1 VSRTGKVRP
10 IVTRCDAAALLAALE
25 AATARLEANVDEVNA
40 LNVYPVPDGDTGTN
54 MLHTMKTALQHAR
67 NAERDPAAILA
78 GATHGALMGARGNSG
93 VLLSQI
99 IRGVKDASGPDGIDM
114 KQAFELAR
122 SYSFAAVTK
131 PAGGTM
137 LTALKEMHDAVD
149 HAKGDAEHL
158 LGVAVDKGRAAVD
171 RTEHDNPV
179 NKAAGVVDAG
189 ARGLWLLLDGA
200 LAALQGRFRPAAGSA
215 LSRASV
221 EPTARLD
228 HPRAGEA
235 GEVRSERERRGRP
248 RATAEEPPNWAGAY
262 DVQFLIPRSARP
274 IDDVRREMLEFGA
287 DCVLVVGDAS
297 LIKVHVHS
305 PRPHE
310 IIRIGL
316 SAGHIT
322 DVVVEDLDA
331 MSAQHAAD
339 TGIVGSSP
347 ARETT
352 ALAVVAVVP
361 GDGLGRIAAS
371 LGAHVVRG
379 GATMNPST
387 EQLLDAVQ
395 RANARHVV
403 LLPNDKNVILAAEQ
417 AATLAGAIRVTV
429 LPARNVAQ
437 GMAALASWDQ
447 GERPEEAIATMRD
460 AAEHAHA
467 IEITTAIRDADVDG
481 QRVGKGEVLAL
492 LDGKLVA
499 HADDELAA
507 LATAAKSLSESG
519 LFTLY
524 IGAGVDDARRDAAA
538 GRLRTTFPGAEVEV
552 VDGGQP
558 HYPFIVAA
566 E

>member
-1 VSRTGKVRP
+1 
-10 IVTRCDAAALLAALE
+10 
-25 AATARLEANVDEVNA
+25 
-40 LNVYPVPDGDTGTN
+40 VPDGDTGTN

-99 IRGVKDASGPDGIDM
+99 IRGVKDASGIEGIDM
-114 KQAFELAR
+114 KKAFELAR

-131 PAGGTM
+131 PASGTM
-137 LTALKEMHDAVD
+137 LSALKEMHDAVD
-149 HAKGDAEHL
+149 HAKGDAEGL

-171 RTEHDNPV
+171 RTQHDNPV

-200 LAALQGRFRPAAGSA
+200 LAALQGRFVPGPVTRASIGPAAAVDPGSHGI
-215 LSRASV
+215 AS
-221 EPTARLD
+221 
-228 HPRAGEA
+228 
-235 GEVRSERERRGRP
+235 
-248 RATAEEPPNWAGAY
+248 WAGAY
-262 DVQFLIPRSARP
+262 DVQCLITSPSRP
-274 IDDVRREMLEFGA
+274 VEQLRTEMLEFGA
-287 DCVLVVGDAS
+287 DCVLVVGDE
-297 LIKVHVHS
+297 LVVKVHVHTLY
-305 PRPHE
+305 PHE
-310 IIRIGL
+310 IIRIAT
-316 SAGHIT
+316 SAGRIS

-331 MSAQHAAD
+331 MSAEHAAQ
-339 TGIVGSSP
+339 TGIVVSSP
-347 ARETT
+347 TRETA

-387 EQLLDAVQ
+387 EQLLDAVK

-417 AATLAGAIRVTV
+417 AATLAGAIGVTV

-447 GERPEEAIATMRD
+447 GEAPEAAIATMRD

-481 QRVGKGEVLAL
+481 QRIGKGEHLAL

-499 HADDELAA
+499 HADDELSA
-507 LATAAKSLSESG
+507 LAAAAKTLSATG

-524 IGAGVDDARRDAAA
+524 VGAGVDDARRDAAA
-538 GRLRTTFPGAEVEV
+538 ARLRAAFPGAEVEV

>member
-1 VSRTGKVRP
+1 
-10 IVTRCDAAALLAALE
+10 
-25 AATARLEANVDEVNA
+25 
-40 LNVYPVPDGDTGTN
+40 
-54 MLHTMKTALQHAR
+54 MLHTMKTALEHAR
-67 NAERDPAAILA
+67 KAERDPAAILA

-99 IRGVKDASGPDGIDM
+99 IRGVKDACVEEGIDV
-114 KQAFELAR
+114 KQAFRLAR
-122 SYSFAAVTK
+122 EYSYAAVTK

-149 HAKGDAEHL
+149 RAKGDAEQL
-158 LGVAVDKGRAAVD
+158 LGAAVDKGRAAVD
-171 RTEHDNPV
+171 RTMHENPV

-189 ARGLWLLLDGA
+189 ARGLWLLMDGA
-200 LAALQGRFRPAAGSA
+200 LAAMDGRFEPGAGST
-215 LSRASV
+215 LSRARV
-221 EPTARLD
+221 EPATA
-228 HPRAGEA
+228 HVG
-235 GEVRSERERRGRP
+235 RRG
-248 RATAEEPPNWAGAY
+248 AGGEPPSWAGAY
-262 DVQFLIPRSARP
+262 DVQFLIPGPARP
-274 IDDVRREMLEFGA
+274 IEDVRREMLEFGA
-287 DCVLVVGDAS
+287 DCVLVVGDDT

-305 PRPHE
+305 LAPHE
-310 IIRIGL
+310 IIRIGM
-316 SAGHIT
+316 SAGRIT

-331 MSAQHAAD
+331 MLAEHEAA
-339 TGIVGSSP
+339 TGIVVPSP
-347 ARETT
+347 SREL
-352 ALAVVAVVP
+352 APVAVVAVVP
-361 GDGLGRIAAS
+361 GDGLGRIASS
-371 LGAHVVRG
+371 LGAHIVRG

-387 EQLLDAVQ
+387 EQLLDAVT

-417 AATLAGAIRVTV
+417 AAKLAVGVVVTV

-447 GERPEEAIATMRD
+447 GEAPEDAIATMRD
-460 AAEHAHA
+460 AAERAHA

-481 QRVGKGEVLAL
+481 QRIGKGEHLAL

-507 LATAAKSLSESG
+507 LADAAKTLSGAG

-524 IGAGVDDARRDAAA
+524 VGAGVDDARRDAAA

>member
-1 VSRTGKVRP
+1 
-10 IVTRCDAAALLAALE
+10 
-25 AATARLEANVDEVNA
+25 
-40 LNVYPVPDGDTGTN
+40 VYPVPDGDTGTN

-93 VLLSQI
+93 VLLSLI
-99 IRGVKDASGPDGIDM
+99 IRGVKDASGIDGIDM
-114 KQAFELAR
+114 KRAFELAR

-131 PAGGTM
+131 PASGTM
-137 LTALKEMHDAVD
+137 LSALKEMHDAVD

-171 RTEHDNPV
+171 RTQHDNPV

-200 LAALQGRFRPAAGSA
+200 LAALQGRFVPGPVTHAPVGPAAAVDPGSHEV
-215 LSRASV
+215 AS
-221 EPTARLD
+221 
-228 HPRAGEA
+228 
-235 GEVRSERERRGRP
+235 
-248 RATAEEPPNWAGAY
+248 WAGAY
-262 DVQFLIPRSARP
+262 DVQCLITSPSRP
-274 IDDVRREMLEFGA
+274 VEQIRREMLEFGA
-287 DCVLVVGDAS
+287 DCVLVVGDETVA
-297 LIKVHVHS
+297 KVHVHTLY
-305 PRPHE
+305 PHE
-310 IIRIGL
+310 IIRIAT
-316 SAGHIT
+316 SAGRIS

-331 MSAQHAAD
+331 MSAEHAAQ
-339 TGIVGSSP
+339 TGIAVSSP
-347 ARETT
+347 ARETA

-387 EQLLDAVQ
+387 EQLLDAVK

-417 AATLAGAIRVTV
+417 AAKLAGAIGVTV
-429 LPARNVAQ
+429 LAARNVAQ

-447 GERPEEAIATMRD
+447 GEAPEVAIATMRD

-481 QRVGKGEVLAL
+481 QRVGKGEHLAL

-499 HADDELAA
+499 HADDEVVALAA
-507 LATAAKSLSESG
+507 AAKTLSESG

-524 IGAGVDDARRDAAA
+524 VGAGVDDARRDAAA